1 LQNTEYEAA
10 FTAAI
15 KKIYCDSWVY
25 QYFSLDVGSLEN
37 DKGIVCFL
45 YTDKNKKASMHWDS
59 SRIQTF
65 CHIPENFKTHLF
77 PASDWVNLEDSIDS
91 VSEMY
96 PMHVISGITHGMLT
110 NGYPYSKSPFYT
122 APYLLIFRSRQHG
135 IEANYLS
142 FNDFLLSPSYNHI
155 LALLNYD
162 ENSEKFVPSYHAD
175 VLLPYN
181 DVLSLNN
188 VLEFYIT
195 DANRKPVLVKDM
207 SQLFISIQFL

>member
-1 LQNTEYEAA
+1 LRDVWIRTQS
-10 FTAAI
+10 TAVA
-15 KKIYCDSWVY
+15 SWRA
-25 QYFSLDVGSLEN
+25 
-37 DKGIVCFL
+37 
-45 YTDKNKKASMHWDS
+45 TDLA
-59 SRIQTF
+59 
-65 CHIPENFKTHLF
+65 TH
-77 PASDWVNLEDSIDS
+77 PPI
-91 VSEMY
+91 
-96 PMHVISGITHGMLT
+96 H
-110 NGYPYSKSPFYT
+110 
-122 APYLLIFRSRQHG
+122 
-135 IEANYLS
+135 
-142 FNDFLLSPSYNHI
+142 NHI